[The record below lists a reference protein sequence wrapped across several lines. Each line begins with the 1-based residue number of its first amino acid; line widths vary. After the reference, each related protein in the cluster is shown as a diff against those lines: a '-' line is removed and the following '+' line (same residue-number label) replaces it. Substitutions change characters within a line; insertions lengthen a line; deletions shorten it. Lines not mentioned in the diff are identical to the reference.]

1 MNFHRSLYL
10 MPSVRNEETKSRQII
25 TVRNRERE
33 ETYKSRAHSKG
44 IKHSFKTF
52 KSQKDQSGK

>member
-10 MPSVRNEETKSRQII
+10 LPSVRNEETKSRQII

-52 KSQKDQSGK
+52 KS